1 MRKYNGEEI
10 YRAIPNRY
18 PQMILDTLIVDEG
31 EKASGYVKLSP
42 GDWFFQCHFPGMP
55 VLPATLLVETMTQ
68 VFISTFLKER
78 AESTSVAC
86 DWKPE
91 DIPLLIQVSGFK
103 MARALHPGDFVRIDA
118 YLRSFRRGIAR
129 GNCKAFQLADDLIEK
144 ETLVTEFEV
153 SHALPSLMAVPHL
166 GGKT

>member
-18 PQMILDTLIVDEG
+18 RQMILDTLIVDEG

-86 DWKPE
+86 DWKPKNTQLFF
-91 DIPLLIQVSGFK
+91 PN
-103 MARALHPGDFVRIDA
+103 DA